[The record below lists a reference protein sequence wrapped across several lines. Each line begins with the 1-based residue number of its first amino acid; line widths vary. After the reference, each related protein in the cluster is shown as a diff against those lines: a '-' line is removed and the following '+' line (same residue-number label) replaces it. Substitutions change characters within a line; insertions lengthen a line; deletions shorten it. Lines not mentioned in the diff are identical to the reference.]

1 MPSGQGTRQQNA
13 FLSWNLAI
21 SGTEI
26 LSATLGMSP
35 IHSDS
40 VTAIGRHYCA
50 ANDPTITVPTNK
62 TGRSVSKIG
71 K

>member
-50 ANDPTITVPTNK
+50 ANDPTISFYTKSISK
-62 TGRSVSKIG
+62 TKRRKKS
-71 K
+71 